1 MAFDTA
7 GQIIN
12 DALVEVGLS
21 SVTDPFSDLDPNVV
35 QMQTL
40 LKTVGRETLRE
51 HSWTILRKQAT
62 FTTVQGTP
70 SYALP
75 SDFYV
80 MEDQSGWNRT
90 NRLPLGGPLSPQE
103 WQYLKSRLVG
113 VVFTVLFRPMEGM
126 IYIYPDNPTPGG
138 YEIAYEYES
147 DGWIKYSDGGTGWLY
162 RDYPTASSDI
172 VQFDSLMMSRALK
185 LAWLKMHNFDTTSAQ
200 QDYNEALT
208 YAKGGDSFVPVL
220 SLTRQ
225 SPLRGV
231 DTLIGQQSVPITG
244 FGT

>member
-70 SYALP
+70 SYAIP

-113 VVFTVLFRPMEGM
+113 VERTPLFEQVSPG
-126 IYIYPDNPTPGG
+126 YSLVWVGNP
-138 YEIAYEYES
+138 
-147 DGWIKYSDGGTGWLY
+147 
-162 RDYPTASSDI
+162 
-172 VQFDSLMMSRALK
+172 
-185 LAWLKMHNFDTTSAQ
+185 
-200 QDYNEALT
+200 
-208 YAKGGDSFVPVL
+208 
-220 SLTRQ
+220 
-225 SPLRGV
+225 
-231 DTLIGQQSVPITG
+231 
-244 FGT
+244 